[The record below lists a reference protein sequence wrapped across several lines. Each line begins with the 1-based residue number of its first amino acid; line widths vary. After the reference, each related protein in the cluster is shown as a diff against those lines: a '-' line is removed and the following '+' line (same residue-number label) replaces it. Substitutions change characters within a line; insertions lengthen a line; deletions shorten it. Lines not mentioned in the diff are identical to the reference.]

1 MNTIGRRSLLGTAA
15 LGAALPAR
23 AQAPVDFAGR
33 TIEFVIPFAEG
44 GGSDVWARFLA
55 PYLSRHLPG
64 RPTVIIRNVPGG
76 GSITGANDW
85 AARARPDGSTI
96 FGSSASTQLPF
107 LLGDRRVRYDF
118 AKWVPLVVS
127 PSGGVVYVS
136 SRTGITRGD
145 RIAELRGK
153 DLVFPSQGATGLDI
167 VPILALHM
175 LGLNVRYVFGMRG
188 RGDARL
194 AVERGDANIDHQTTP
209 AWLTQVAPMVQAG
222 TAVPLF
228 SYGVQDEDGKIVR
241 DPSFPEIPTF
251 EEAYKAM
258 HGRDPAGQEYQ
269 AYLACSVAGFAGQK
283 PAVLPRETPAPIVA
297 AFRKAFED
305 AVRDPELIARR
316 GDILGDY
323 RQAVG
328 PAADRLYATATSIAP
343 EAREW
348 VRNFLAQNHNT
359 RF

>member
-1 MNTIGRRSLLGTAA
+1 MTIIGRRALLGAGA
-15 LGAALPAR
+15 VAAALPGR
-23 AQAPVDFAGR
+23 AMAQPSFAGR
-33 TIEFVIPFAEG
+33 TIEFVIPFAEA

-55 PYLSRHLPG
+55 PFVSKYLPG

-76 GSITGANDW
+76 GSITGANEF
-85 AARARPDGSTI
+85 AQRARPDGSSF

-118 AKWVPLVVS
+118 AKWTPLIVS
-127 PSGGVVYVS
+127 PTGGVVYVS
-136 SRTGITRGD
+136 SRTGISRGD
-145 RIAELRGK
+145 QIAELRGK
-153 DLVFPSQGATGLDI
+153 ELVFPSQGATGLDV

-194 AVERGDANIDHQTTP
+194 AVERGDASIDHQTTP
-209 AWLTQVAPMVQAG
+209 AWLSQVVPLVQAG

-228 SYGVQDEDGKIVR
+228 SYGVQDEAGKIVR
-241 DPSFPEIPTF
+241 DPSFPDIPTF
-251 EEAYKAM
+251 EEVFRRM
-258 HGRDPAGQEYQ
+258 RGSEPGGQEYE
-269 AYLACSVAGFAGQK
+269 AYLACSVAAFAGQK
-283 PAVLPRETPAPIVA
+283 PAVLPNQTPAPIIA

-305 AVRDPELIARR
+305 AVADPELQARK

-328 PAADRLYATATSIAP
+328 PAADRLYATATSISP
-343 EAREW
+343 GARDW
-348 VRNFLAQNHNT
+348 VRAFLTQNHNA